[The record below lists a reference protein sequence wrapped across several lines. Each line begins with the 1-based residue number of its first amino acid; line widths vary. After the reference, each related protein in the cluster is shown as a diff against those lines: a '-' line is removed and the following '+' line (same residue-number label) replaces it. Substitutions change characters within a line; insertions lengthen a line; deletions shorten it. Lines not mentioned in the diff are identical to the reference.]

1 MASEVWDAV
10 AATLIA
16 TGIVTDVGY
25 FVVGPRAAA
34 VCLTV
39 GLIFAIVL
47 RISRHKK
54 AGSASVPSAPT
65 INNSATLSASPH
77 IEVHIGDAERKPQEL
92 QAPDQRAD
100 TQEIP
105 SIASLKPKEVL
116 LHEDEKGVW
125 FEASQ
130 QLDRARKALVI
141 PFKNLP
147 KAPRERTPRASSVTA
162 SLVFR
167 NIDNSDELH
176 INHGVWL
183 GHYEY
188 FATFNSGETQYL
200 LLALKDAPFVTPENP
215 NAHNPFSG
223 GFFRSG
229 TAIQHPQMVTLWT
242 EGTVEIILVG
252 WRDVTLFQGMF
263 DYKLSTKEMVLAP
276 KRPARGKVHF
286 VPDAHNHGWAGNDGR
301 MDLRVGG
308 TLTYDGVG
316 TLIIANAFF
325 KGTQPMSNMMAEV
338 LTGDGLGPRVR
349 VNSLTLNAH
358 EPLRVLL
365 NLWLTPV
372 KAERGK
378 PLRGQLVLRDTY
390 NQDHDID
397 PIDWPWIGGQIR

>member
-1 MASEVWDAV
+1 
-10 AATLIA
+10 
-16 TGIVTDVGY
+16 
-25 FVVGPRAAA
+25 
-34 VCLTV
+34 
-39 GLIFAIVL
+39 
-47 RISRHKK
+47 
-54 AGSASVPSAPT
+54 
-65 INNSATLSASPH
+65 
-77 IEVHIGDAERKPQEL
+77 
-92 QAPDQRAD
+92 
-100 TQEIP
+100 
-105 SIASLKPKEVL
+105 
-116 LHEDEKGVW
+116 
-125 FEASQ
+125 
-130 QLDRARKALVI
+130 
-141 PFKNLP
+141 
-147 KAPRERTPRASSVTA
+147 
-162 SLVFR
+162 VFR
-167 NIDNSDELH
+167 NLDNSDDLQ

-188 FATFNSGETQYL
+188 SATFNSGETQYL
-200 LLALKDAPFVTPENP
+200 LVALKDVPFVTFENP
-215 NAHNPFSG
+215 NAYNPSG
-223 GFFRSG
+223 RRFFRSG
-229 TAIQHPQMVTLWT
+229 MAVHHPMMKTVWT
-242 EGTVEIILVG
+242 EGTVEIVLVDG
-252 WRDVTLFQGMF
+252 RNVTLFHGTF
-263 DYKLSTKEMVLAP
+263 DYKLSTEEMVLAP

-316 TLIIANAFF
+316 TLIVANAFF
-325 KGTQPMSNMMAEV
+325 KGTQPKSNMMAEV